1 MTPGPVRFRLS
12 PVRSTAPGPAAA
24 RPSDDPGRL
33 AEDFAARLSSAPVQF
48 ALHIKKYV
56 SEQLTPIEDGAVATI
71 RSCGR
76 GASNP

>member
-12 PVRSTAPGPAAA
+12 PVRSTAPAAA

-56 SEQLTPIEDGAVATI
+56 SEQLTPIEDGAVATT